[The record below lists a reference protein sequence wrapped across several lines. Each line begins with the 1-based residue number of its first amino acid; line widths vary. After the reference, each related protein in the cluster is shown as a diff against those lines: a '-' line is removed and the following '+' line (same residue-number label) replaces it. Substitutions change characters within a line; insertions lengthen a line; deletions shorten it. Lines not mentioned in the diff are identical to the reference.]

1 MDLLDGSMI
10 GEILDG
16 KYSISRQLGAGGM
29 GNVYLATHLG
39 TTRVVAVKVIAPRWA
54 AEPQFLARFQREAQ
68 ACGRLRHPNIVN
80 VTDFGIAKAVSGD
93 MPYLVM
99 ELLDGETLSDFQ
111 KTNPRISLP
120 LIADLLDQIGL
131 ALAEAHRHGIVHR
144 DLKPDNIWLEPNGR
158 GGYTVKVLDFGVAKV
173 NLLVGWAAPVMEAPE
188 RSAPK
193 TPTPSPPM
201 PGDNLET
208 VVMDMTPGPRSSHAR
223 VEEAE
228 RETVAIAQTPSGQS
242 SGSLDTGPGAQT
254 MPGSLIGTPAYMSPE
269 QALGKEIDFRSDIYS
284 LAVMA
289 YSLVCGELP
298 FTGKPGELFEFHR
311 TGGARPPASFGNVP
325 RDVSD
330 AILAGLAR
338 DPADRPA
345 SAAAFS
351 RRFHNA
357 VDAEFLALRRSKAF
371 LLQHL
376 TPYAL
381 LMLPIYAT
389 LLSLTALLVS
399 FSRKLVPVA
408 AMRIVLVPAIAA
420 MLFIFSDNV
429 LRAAAALMA
438 VDEQA
443 RIRRFLSFRVFW
455 KLVRTMPVLMATQA
469 RSLWFFG
476 PGWVIGDCLWPVIC
490 VVERLSGKAAIRRS
504 RDLMAGLRSA
514 GRALAIRHFALAAFA
529 IADVFRSLGFL
540 MQSGKINQP
549 NMVINATWFPAF
561 AVFAAAPLF
570 LYDRTA
576 ANESGP
582 LLQLD
587 RTPEVRTTARMFS
600 VSSTVW
606 LAAGA
611 LYLIYQPIKL
621 WLLGG
626 R

>member
-1 MDLLDGSMI
+1 MI
-10 GEILDG
+10 GEILDA
-16 KYSISRQLGAGGM
+16 KYRIDKQLGAGGM

-80 VTDFGIAKAVSGD
+80 VTDFGIAKAAGGD

-99 ELLDGETLSDFQ
+99 EFLDGQTLSDFQ
-111 KTNPRISLP
+111 KANPRIALP

-144 DLKPDNIWLEPNGR
+144 DLKPDNVWLEPNGR

-173 NLLVGWAAPVMEAPE
+173 NLLGEWAPLLKETPEANPNTV
-188 RSAPK
+188 
-193 TPTPSPPM
+193 TPRPM
-201 PGDNLET
+201 IPGDELET
-208 VVMDMTPGPRSSHAR
+208 AVIEATPDPRSSKVCTRA
-223 VEEAE
+223 EET
-228 RETVAIAQTPSGQS
+228 ETVALGQASSGPS
-242 SGSLDTGPGAQT
+242 SGSFDSGADAHT

-284 LAVMA
+284 LAVVA
-289 YSLVCGELP
+289 YSLVCGALP
-298 FTGKPGELFEFHR
+298 FTGKTSELFEFHR
-311 TGGARPPASFGNVP
+311 IGNPPPPASIRKIP

-338 DPADRPA
+338 NPADRPA
-345 SAAAFS
+345 SASAFTG
-351 RRFHNA
+351 RFHNA

-376 TPYAL
+376 TAYAL
-381 LMLPIYAT
+381 LMVPIYAT
-389 LLSLTALLVS
+389 ILSIAALLVT

-408 AMRIVLVPAIAA
+408 AGRMVLVPLAAAI
-420 MLFIFSDNV
+420 LFIFSDNV

-438 VDEQA
+438 MDEQA
-443 RIRRFLSFRVFW
+443 RVRRFLSFRVFW
-455 KLVRTMPVLMATQA
+455 KLIRTLPVLVVTQV
-469 RSLWFFG
+469 RSLLFFG

-490 VVERLSGKAAIRRS
+490 VVEKLSGKAAIQRS
-504 RDLMAGLRSA
+504 RDLMTGLRSA
-514 GRALAIRHFALAAFA
+514 GRALAIRHLALAAFA
-529 IADVFRSLGFL
+529 IAEVVKSIGFL
-540 MQSGKINQP
+540 WQSGRIEQANV
-549 NMVINATWFPAF
+549 VITGTWFP
-561 AVFAAAPLF
+561 VFALYAGAPLF

-576 ANESGP
+576 ANAGGP

-587 RTPEVRTTARMFS
+587 RTPEVRTTARAFS
-600 VSSTVW
+600 VSSMIW

-611 LYLIYQPIKL
+611 IYLMYQPIKL
-621 WLLGG
+621 WLFGA